1 MRRIATSV
9 VIALAVAVLVGAPTS
24 AQSRKAPKKAP
35 AKAAKA
41 APLAPLKTMTPDVK
55 CPSLIGMGIKTVRS
69 FCDVPAGRDP
79 AQGIV
84 VTLPSHAGPGTLT
97 FDLHA
102 RHLYSEDEMKRGKAY
117 AHYRAVIGVLTMKGD
132 LLDRGAVEAEFRTA
146 ADLFDRIGGGAG
158 PGSLKAVA
166 PAGREEVVIAVPAG
180 VDEVEPARRNARR
193 AHPGRPRNRG
203 DARPPGGDRQQPVVR
218 ISPGSAAAEMRLP
231 PKGGNY
237 KEQKGPARPI
247 LNSVVA
253 AFRRNVLNS
262 VVAAFRRNVLDPVVS
277 AFRRNDE
284 PDICILV
291 TF

>member
-1 MRRIATSV
+1 MRR
-9 VIALAVAVLVGAPTS
+9 ALTLLIVAVVLAGGPAF
-24 AQSRKAPKKAP
+24 AQTRKAPKKAP

-41 APLAPLKTMTPDVK
+41 VPLAPLKTMTPDVK

-84 VTLPSHAGPGTLT
+84 VTLPAHAGPATLT
-97 FDLHA
+97 FDIHA

-166 PAGREEVVIAVPAG
+166 PAGREEVVVAVPAG
-180 VDEVEPARRNARR
+180 VDEVSLLGETLDALTPAG
-193 AHPGRPRNRG
+193 HETVVMPGRPVAIVSNLLFEYHP
-203 DARPPGGDRQQPVVR
+203 AP
-218 ISPGSAAAEMRLP
+218 P
-231 PKGGNY
+231 PK
-237 KEQKGPARPI
+237 R
-247 LNSVVA
+247 
-253 AFRRNVLNS
+253 
-262 VVAAFRRNVLDPVVS
+262 
-277 AFRRNDE
+277 
-284 PDICILV
+284 
-291 TF
+291 